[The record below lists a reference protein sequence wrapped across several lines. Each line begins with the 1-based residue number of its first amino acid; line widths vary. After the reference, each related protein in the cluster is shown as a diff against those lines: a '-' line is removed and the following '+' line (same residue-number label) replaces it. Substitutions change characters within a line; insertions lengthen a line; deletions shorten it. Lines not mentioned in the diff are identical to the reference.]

1 MTIFIPILFIC
12 LNGNCEFMQSTG
24 YFKTEK
30 LCKDDIERQK
40 QHMRY
45 LVKESGQKKKIEIL
59 EGTCV
64 DFEIKLA
71 SKTEA

>member
-1 MTIFIPILFIC
+1 
-12 LNGNCEFMQSTG
+12 MQSTG